1 MCGRTPW
8 VTAGEHEVGLGGA
21 VASGGEGFA
30 QVQVDVDN
38 SCKTL
43 EQVVDGCG
51 TIAADLQCKL
61 DSELVD
67 GVQTWINGVATGLK
81 PLPQTRILGGP
92 ACPADLTRDFFLKDR
107 TYRCNVDDI
116 AKPDTSRGAYIIDHS
131 TETLLADRARSEE
144 HTSELQSLMTSSYAV
159 FCLK

>member
-107 TYRCNVDDI
+107 
-116 AKPDTSRGAYIIDHS
+116 
-131 TETLLADRARSEE
+131 RSEE
-144 HTSELQSLMTSSYAV
+144 RRVGKECVSKCRSGWSPQHKKKKNKEQ
-159 FCLK
+159 

>member
-1 MCGRTPW
+1 MNVLFLMKRRPPRSTRADTLFPCTTLIRSPW
-8 VTAGEHEVGLGGA
+8 LTAVDREVWLRVA

-30 QVQVDVDN
+30 QVHVDVDN

-67 GVQTWINGVATGLK
+67 GDRK
-81 PLPQTRILGGP
+81 STRL
-92 ACPADLTRDFFLKDR
+92 
-107 TYRCNVDDI
+107 N
-116 AKPDTSRGAYIIDHS
+116 
-131 TETLLADRARSEE
+131 
-144 HTSELQSLMTSSYAV
+144 SSH
-159 FCLK
+159 